1 MDFER
6 YKILLTVIDTGSISG
21 AAERLGYT
29 ASGISRMMGTLE
41 EETGFPL
48 LHRGKKGVSPT
59 KECMELLP
67 SIRDFIF
74 AGEKISQMAAK
85 IQGGETG
92 TIVIG
97 TAYSHFYKWITKVT
111 SEFHEQ
117 HPGVQFR
124 IIYGT
129 STELIEKMQK
139 YQADF
144 CLVSRREGVD
154 NWITIRNDYMVAMLP
169 EGHPLAGQK
178 SVPVEAFATEPYIET
193 YPGQDVD
200 NSRVFGRCHIAP
212 NTVFSTLDIY
222 ATYSMV
228 EAGLGISMNNQ
239 INSHL
244 WNGSVKHLPLQP
256 NQPVEIG
263 LAYQKKITPAAEL
276 FLNEIKDR
284 LPEIL

>member
-21 AAERLGYT
+21 AAGHLGYT

-48 LHRGKKGVSPT
+48 LYRGKKGVSPT

-67 SIRDFIF
+67 SIREFIF

-124 IIYGT
+124 IINGT
-129 STELIEKMQK
+129 STELIQKMK
-139 YQADF
+139 NYQVDF
-144 CLVSRREGVD
+144 CLVSRREGIE
-154 NWITIRNDYMVAMLP
+154 NWITICNDYMVAMLP
-169 EGHPLAGQK
+169 AEHTLATGK
-178 SVPVEAFATEPYIET
+178 SVPVEIFATEPYIET
-193 YPGQDVD
+193 YPGQDID
-200 NSRVFGRCHIAP
+200 NSRVFERCHVLP

-256 NQPVEIG
+256 NQTVEIG

-276 FLNEIKDR
+276 FLNEIKNR
-284 LPEIL
+284 LPQVL

>member
-48 LHRGKKGVSPT
+48 LHRGKKGVNPT

-139 YQADF
+139 YQVDF
-144 CLVSRREGVD
+144 CLVSRREGID
-154 NWITIRNDYMVAMLP
+154 NWITICNDYMVAMLP
-169 EGHPLAGQK
+169 AGHPLAGQK

-200 NSRVFGRCHIAP
+200 NSRVFGSCHIVP

-263 LAYQKKITPAAEL
+263 FAYQKKITPAAEL
-276 FLNEIKDR
+276 FLNEIKGK
-284 LPEIL
+284 LPQIL